1 MTKEEFLN
9 GKSSPVNK
17 ELMQIFLQ
25 CHIVEQTGHGV
36 PKIVKKYGPESY
48 EFWTSMITV
57 TIPFA
62 KTGFESNQNV
72 TEKSITDE
80 EKIILAIKK
89 TPNISTTELAK
100 IIDKSRRT
108 IARIIENS
116 DKIVRVGP
124 DNGGHWEI
132 KNRKRKYN

>member
-36 PKIVKKYGPESY
+36 PKIVKKYGTESY
-48 EFWTSMITV
+48 EFGTSMITV

-116 DKIVRVGP
+116 DNIVRVGP